1 MSESECIK
9 FLESKI
15 GSLLAE
21 VDALSKTVAI
31 LKVGGCHTTTDLGVN
46 TATNC
51 CCKPD
56 VKPVKKA
63 TTKKATTKKATTK
76 KATTKKATTK
86 KIAKKGKKF
95 VKKTASKVSLSDTI
109 RGLITEFGPMSYK
122 NICKALPQFGHNS
135 ISAILS
141 QNFKKGPQDP
151 KSRGVLWKL

>member
-56 VKPVKKA
+56 VKPV
-63 TTKKATTKKATTK
+63 K